1 MGRGEA
7 EAAVLGR
14 PIQPE
19 PALLADLAAERGQ
32 LAALELQPVLG
43 HLGLQRSGD
52 VLREELPHFVD
63 PPALLV
69 VELEVHAGDTIG
81 KLSTYKSEPVSV
93 GRAAREWPSPG
104 PSSARSRQPPRCPA
118 DARPARCA
126 DAARARSGSRHCPA
140 PRPRCLSTSA
150 PPPSRCCPR
159 RNRPSRRATRRGPR
173 CSRRPAV
180 PRRPDQRRS
189 AFCPPE

>member
-104 PSSARSRQPPRCPA
+104 PASARTRPPPRCP
-118 DARPARCA
+118 
-126 DAARARSGSRHCPA
+126 
-140 PRPRCLSTSA
+140 STSA

-159 RNRPSRRATRRGPR
+159 RNRPSPRATRRGPR